1 MAKTSAVELAA
12 LVVDAAAELGL
23 EGAQDGDGMAYS
35 VGTTLVVYVAG
46 ATAEFRLRA
55 DVALAAART
64 AEAGPSPRGPEWV
77 GFSPTTFD
85 RFTRDRIE
93 AWFEFAVKQT
103 RGSA

>member
-12 LVVDAAAELGL
+12 LVADAAAELGL

-55 DVALAAART
+55 DVAGDD
-64 AEAGPSPRGPEWV
+64 GPSLERTILEVPFHAGMRGKNTDDTDDE
-77 GFSPTTFD
+77 G
-85 RFTRDRIE
+85 
-93 AWFEFAVKQT
+93 
-103 RGSA
+103 